1 MKKYFELIT
10 IPLAAV
16 LLFAYNAVAG
26 WLGLYTFTWE
36 MFGKVFVAF
45 LLFLV
50 ALGFVRIVFMLMFP
64 VMYRYFDL
72 SFINSKN
79 GWNEL
84 DEKQRL
90 IYASALFCVLLLA
103 FVGIVNGL

>member
-10 IPLAAV
+10 IPAAALLLV
-16 LLFAYNAVAG
+16 LYNTVAN

-50 ALGFVRIVFMLMFP
+50 SLGFVRIVFMLMFP
-64 VMYRYFDL
+64 AMYRHFDL
-72 SFINSKN
+72 SFQNAKFS
-79 GWNEL
+79 WNQL
-84 DEKQRL
+84 KEKERL
-90 IYASALFCVLLLA
+90 IYSSVLFCVLLLVFA
-103 FVGIVNGL
+103 QILNGL

>member
-10 IPLAAV
+10 IPVAV
-16 LLFAYNAVAG
+16 ALLVAYNAVAG

-50 ALGFVRIVFMLMFP
+50 AMGFVRIVFLFMFP

-72 SFINSKN
+72 SFNNAKSA
-79 GWNEL
+79 WYQL
-84 DEKQRL
+84 SEKQRL
-90 IYASALFCVLLLA
+90 VYSSALFSA
-103 FVGIVNGL
+103 FLFVFALILNGL